1 MNLAAQIA
9 SYVHRGFTREQAEVI
24 AMMRLAAGV
33 LFRDLPESFLLFGG
47 ATLLLF
53 HDSVRHSADLDLLGR
68 GERDLPSANDIQSSI
83 SKELESA
90 AEALNL
96 GPLKIGASSNHVL
109 VDDRHGRRL
118 FKIDITRMGSV
129 FESAVEEH
137 TVDIGDGGVA
147 TVKSPTRD
155 FLLLQKAECFLLRKY
170 VKARDAFDIHC
181 LRESGIRLSEQ
192 FENHL
197 DDALKNN
204 EIDADAIAARIK
216 QVNERLCKAEL
227 QSVLPTDVF
236 DRLERE
242 HFQPLR
248 DPLNELYARWLKE
261 N

>member
-170 VKARDAFDIHC
+170 
-181 LRESGIRLSEQ
+181 
-192 FENHL
+192 ENHL